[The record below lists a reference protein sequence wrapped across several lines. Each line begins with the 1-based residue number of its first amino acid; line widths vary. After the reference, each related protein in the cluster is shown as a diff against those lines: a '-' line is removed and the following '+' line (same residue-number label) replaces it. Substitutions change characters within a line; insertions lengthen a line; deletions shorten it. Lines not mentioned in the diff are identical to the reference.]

1 MVIHLCFWEV
11 LKKLLE
17 INYTLFIQI
26 INFLFLVI
34 ILNWLLV
41 KPVMKMIDERRN
53 RVEGN
58 EGEAERLTR
67 EANENISEYEIKLSE
82 ARMAA
87 SKEKEKIRM
96 EGVQLEAE
104 ILKTA
109 SDETRKMVENLK
121 IRIEEEFKQASRN
134 MNKEIDSL
142 SVEMAE
148 RILGRKL

>member
-1 MVIHLCFWEV
+1 MLD
-11 LKKLLE
+11 

-53 RVEGN
+53 RVEGS
-58 EGEAERLTR
+58 EGEAERLMK
-67 EANENISEYEIKLSE
+67 EADENISEYESKLIE
-82 ARMAA
+82 ARMVA

-104 ILKTA
+104 ILRTA
-109 SDETRKMVENLK
+109 RDETRKMVENLK
-121 IRIEEEFKQASRN
+121 MRIGEESKQASQN
-134 MNKEIDSL
+134 MKKEIDSL
-142 SVEMAE
+142 SLEMVE

>member
-1 MVIHLCFWEV
+1 MLD
-11 LKKLLE
+11 

-58 EGEAERLTR
+58 EGEAERLVK
-67 EANENISEYEIKLSE
+67 EADENISEYESKLAE
-82 ARMAA
+82 ARMTA

-104 ILKTA
+104 ILRTA
-109 SDETRKMVENLK
+109 RDETRKMVENLK
-121 IRIEEEFKQASRN
+121 MRIGEESKQASQN
-134 MNKEIDSL
+134 MKKEIDSL
-142 SVEMAE
+142 SLEMVE

>member
-1 MVIHLCFWEV
+1 
-11 LKKLLE
+11 LLD

-58 EGEAERLTR
+58 EGEAERLVK
-67 EANENISEYEIKLSE
+67 EADENISEYESKLAE
-82 ARMAA
+82 ARMTA

-104 ILKTA
+104 ILRTA
-109 SDETRKMVENLK
+109 RDETRKMVENLK
-121 IRIEEEFKQASRN
+121 MRIGEESKQASQN
-134 MNKEIDSL
+134 MKKEIDSL
-142 SVEMAE
+142 SLEMVE